1 MNALNSFFK
10 LDKLGTNPKR
20 EILAGFT
27 TFISMC
33 YILFVNPTVLSAAG
47 MDKGAVFTAT
57 ALSSAIGCVL
67 MGVIAK
73 YPIATAP
80 SLGINAF
87 FAYSVCIG
95 MKIPWQ
101 TALAGA
107 FVAALIFI
115 LITVF
120 KLRELIIDSIP
131 QDLKY
136 AISAGIGMF
145 IAFIGLQGGG
155 IIVKN
160 ESTLVSLGSFHGRR
174 APPG

>member
-73 YPIATAP
+73 YPIATQKA
-80 SLGINAF
+80 
-87 FAYSVCIG
+87 SVLRILLPC
-95 MKIPWQ
+95 P
-101 TALAGA
+101 LAA
-107 FVAALIFI
+107 CFQEWKK
-115 LITVF
+115 T
-120 KLRELIIDSIP
+120 
-131 QDLKY
+131 
-136 AISAGIGMF
+136 
-145 IAFIGLQGGG
+145 
-155 IIVKN
+155 
-160 ESTLVSLGSFHGRR
+160 
-174 APPG
+174 